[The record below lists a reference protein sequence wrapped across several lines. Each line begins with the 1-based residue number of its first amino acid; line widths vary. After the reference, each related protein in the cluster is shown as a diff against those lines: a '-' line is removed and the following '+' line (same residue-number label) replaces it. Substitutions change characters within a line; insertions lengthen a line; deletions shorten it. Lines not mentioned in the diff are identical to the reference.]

1 MAIDFAAWLRGTAR
15 NCHFGTGQTRQK
27 RTGQPVATA
36 FGNTR
41 AAQRR
46 RRTTGLLV
54 PGVCTVA
61 PHRRLRKHPSDVCG
75 RPVCS
80 SVSSALVL
88 RVFPVRPSTF
98 EIDSTTTLLHTADM
112 TTTRKCR
119 VVRWNRAPTPHSP
132 EPGPHSSG
140 TRRNP
145 FTRQPPAVLTCR
157 EGPEDLPSLFR
168 MVTVVLREPLTMERT
183 FSLLDD
189 GSALTLMDE
198 HCACGCPVRCRTWT
212 CTGLISMLPRSRHER

>member
-1 MAIDFAAWLRGTAR
+1 MYAESDGDRLRRVAAR
-15 NCHFGTGQTRQK
+15 NCEELPLRHRSNTTETHRPASRDSVWKYSCCSTSSTHHRPSSSRCVHGRTASAIAETSVGCLWPTSVQQCVVCACASRVSGQAI
-27 RTGQPVATA
+27 GCANATT
-36 FGNTR
+36 NVIER
-41 AAQRR
+41 
-46 RRTTGLLV
+46 
-54 PGVCTVA
+54 
-61 PHRRLRKHPSDVCG
+61 
-75 RPVCS
+75 
-80 SVSSALVL
+80 
-88 RVFPVRPSTF
+88 STF

-168 MVTVVLREPLTMERT
+168 MVTVVLREPLTM
-183 FSLLDD
+183 
-189 GSALTLMDE
+189 
-198 HCACGCPVRCRTWT
+198 
-212 CTGLISMLPRSRHER
+212 